1 MIASSES
8 QQKIVNTLGQGFKV
22 ADRTIEDQIVEIM
35 AKYIKDNSTPK
46 LIELVIKAIKK
57 VEGKE

>member
-1 MIASSES
+1 MIALSES
-8 QQKIVNTLGQGFKV
+8 QQNIVNTLGCGIKG

-35 AKYIKDNSTPK
+35 TEYIKKNSTPM

>member
-1 MIASSES
+1 MIAFSES
-8 QQKIVNTLGQGFKV
+8 QQNMVNILGHGIKG

-35 AKYIKDNSTPK
+35 TEYIKKNSTPM

>member
-1 MIASSES
+1 MS
-8 QQKIVNTLGQGFKV
+8 
-22 ADRTIEDQIVEIM
+22 EDQIVEIM

>member
-1 MIASSES
+1 MS
-8 QQKIVNTLGQGFKV
+8 
-22 ADRTIEDQIVEIM
+22 EDQIVEIM
-35 AKYIKDNSTPK
+35 TEYIKKNSTPM